1 MLGVKMKKIL
11 CLILAV
17 SVLSSG
23 CSAFVSKTQAV
34 NVSCSESD
42 AVVQINGGQTYPGQ
56 VRVDAKRDKP
66 LSIACYKQ
74 GYYPAQK
81 SVHSSLSGTGI
92 ADLLG
97 SFIFIIPVIGFFS
110 PGAWD
115 LDESE
120 VTVNMVK
127 H

>member
-1 MLGVKMKKIL
+1 MKKII
-11 CLILAV
+11 CLILA
-17 SVLSSG
+17 LSILTSG
-23 CSAFVSKTQAV
+23 CSAFVPKTQAV
-34 NVSCSESD
+34 NVSCSEAD
-42 AVVQINGGQTYPGQ
+42 ATMQINGGQTYPGQ
-56 VRVDAKRDKP
+56 VRVDAQRDKP

-97 SFIFIIPVIGFFS
+97 SFIFILPIIGFFS

-115 LDESE
+115 LDENE

-127 H
+127 Y